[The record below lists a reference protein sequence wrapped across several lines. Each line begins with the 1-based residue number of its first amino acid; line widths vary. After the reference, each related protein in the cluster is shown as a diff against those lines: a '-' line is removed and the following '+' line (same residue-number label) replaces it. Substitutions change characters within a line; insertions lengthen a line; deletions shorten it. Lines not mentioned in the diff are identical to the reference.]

1 MQDGKVAKKV
11 VKISAQDTRT
21 ATISSGLQDGDQII
35 LDNFKK
41 INVGS
46 KVTPV
51 PASTDPYVAGQPN
64 EQPSQSNSES
74 GK

>member
-46 KVTPV
+46 KVIPV
-51 PASTDPYVAGQPN
+51 HASADPYVAGQP
-64 EQPSQSNSES
+64 EASQSNAES